1 MNFAQCGLLRKEGKM
16 DLYKGLGCGGNVPLE
31 NCAYYQYKLKQTP
44 NDKSLQNLMD
54 NDKCKD
60 VLNQNL
66 NQTLGGVY
74 ETYSALD
81 KQRIEAESKY
91 QRNKKLFIGG
101 MVFLTVVGILLIR
114 KK

>member
-1 MNFAQCGLLRKEGKM
+1 MNLAQCGLLRSQGKM
-16 DLYKGLGCGGNVPLE
+16 EAYKDLGCGSNVPLE
-31 NCAYYQYKLKQTP
+31 NCMYYQYKLKQTP

-54 NDKCKD
+54 NAKCKD

-74 ETYSALD
+74 NIYSELD
-81 KQRIEAESKY
+81 KQRIETDSKY
-91 QRNKKLFIGG
+91 QRNKKLFFGG
-101 MVFLTVVGILLIR
+101 MVFLVVVGILLVR